1 MHLGFVHVTQGK
13 LHPHGGATDTAS
25 SKGCSEGILC
35 TQPALKWGCDSE
47 MGAQSPGRWTPPGH
61 RGQGASH
68 PEALGGTG
76 VVFTLKVPRPLCT
89 FENVVD
95 KTLMSKNFERI
106 EPPHV
111 QAWLFLL
118 PVSSGTVRRRWALEQ
133 VQEKKEVHNRP
144 FPILLKRPA
153 VVTRPKAG
161 LKRLEFDRRSATT
174 AVARR

>member
-1 MHLGFVHVTQGK
+1 MDVQHPDCERRLRRAFDNGRLTVHLGFVHVTQGK

-95 KTLMSKNFERI
+95 KTLMSKNFARI

-133 VQEKKEVHNRP
+133 VQEKRKFITDHFQYSSNGRQW
-144 FPILLKRPA
+144 
-153 VVTRPKAG
+153 
-161 LKRLEFDRRSATT
+161 
-174 AVARR
+174 